1 MFSLHIITRAYAIN
15 IYECKYILL
24 RQSDIYFPRGRR
36 EEDEQTHTP
45 KIYMPISRSRSRTF
59 GEDFAKFRV
68 DFGETFRALGFSDNV
83 NDESRSEISE
93 GRILRSIDKFD
104 RWDKYVPRRARAI
117 FKATHVFYGER
128 LVEKLS
134 KVLVKTSEER
144 FASRSRGHRTMY
156 IPLTRVS
163 RSAAVR
169 SVGRSIGRRLVTNRT
184 EITVNTVLM
193 TKKCR

>member
-1 MFSLHIITRAYAIN
+1 MNVNISFSG
-15 IYECKYILL
+15 
-24 RQSDIYFPRGRR
+24 SDIYFLRGRR

-45 KIYMPISRSRSRTF
+45 KIYMPISRSRSHIR
-59 GEDFAKFRV
+59 GEFR
-68 DFGETFRALGFSDNV
+68 EIPRRFRRNFS
-83 NDESRSEISE
+83 RARLFRQRQWRIAREISE
-93 GRILRSIDKFD
+93 RRILRSIDKFD

-117 FKATHVFYGER
+117 FKATHVFYDER

-156 IPLTRVS
+156 IPLTRFLDPI
-163 RSAAVR
+163 RPF
-169 SVGRSIGRRLVTNRT
+169 GWSIGRRLVTNRT